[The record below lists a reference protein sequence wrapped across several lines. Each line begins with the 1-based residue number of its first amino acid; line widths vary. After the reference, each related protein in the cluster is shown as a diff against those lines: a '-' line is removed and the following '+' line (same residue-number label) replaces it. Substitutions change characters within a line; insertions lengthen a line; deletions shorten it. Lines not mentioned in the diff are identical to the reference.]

1 MKVKKFRRTTSRLKK
16 IEEKKSLKQ
25 AVFFFF
31 LTIVLLIVVF
41 FLGIPGI
48 VKLAVLL
55 VGKSTLSQQT
65 EQNVPVGQPRLSPLP
80 QATNSAQLAIN
91 GYAPEGM
98 EVMILLNG
106 ESVKKTTTDNS
117 GEFSIK
123 FINLKEGN
131 NTIEAVGVDGENKS
145 EAYATTVFFKKTPP
159 ELAITSPN
167 NGDSFF
173 DKDKEIEVTGTTETG
188 NLVTINEHLAIVD
201 SGGNF
206 SLMVV
211 LSDGENEIKIQS
223 QDKAGNKEETVLKVN
238 YTP

>member
-1 MKVKKFRRTTSRLKK
+1 MKKYRRSTSRLKK

-31 LTIVLLIVVF
+31 LTIVLLVLVF

-65 EQNVPVGQPRLSPLP
+65 EQNVPIGQPRLSPLP
-80 QATNSAQLAIN
+80 QATNSAQLAID

-106 ESVKKTTTDNS
+106 QSVKKAVSDKN

-123 FINLKEGN
+123 SINLKEGN

-145 EAYATTVFFKKTPP
+145 EAYTTTVFFKKTAP
-159 ELAITSPN
+159 ELVITSPN
-167 NGDSFF
+167 DGDSFF
-173 DKDKEIEVTGTTETG
+173 DKDKEIEVTGTTEAN

-206 SLMVV
+206 TLMVV
-211 LSDGENEIKIQS
+211 LNEGENEIKIQS
-223 QDKAGNKEETVLKVN
+223 QDKAGNKEEAVLKVN